1 MLAEGAAAVCEL
13 ADEIDAAAGARRV
26 SLLDIGGGLHAS
38 LDSDEPSPSFEEY
51 AACLRRAA
59 PGLFVDDGRRVVTE
73 FGRALLLKAGWVA
86 AQVCT
91 RAHVHVD
98 VHVHVCCSSRWLA
111 AQVEYVTHVPQPQQ
125 EENGGGGDDGGAN
138 GGAATAAEVEGTET
152 PRRIATCEGHEACRR
167 LLLDACR
174 GKPER
179 LHGASH
185 GPISA
190 SHGLMPDA
198 ARLLRGERA
207 PGDEG
212 DGDGDGEGEG
222 SSLSS
227 RDSATATGADHGRAH
242 DWRDASRSFR
252 SFSSTEE
259 EEKDRA

>member
-152 PRRIATCEGHEACRR
+152 PRRIATCHAGAD
-167 LLLDACR
+167 LLLRQVCASCM
-174 GKPER
+174 
-179 LHGASH
+179 LHGHAH
-185 GPISA
+185 TCIQPLTCA
-190 SHGLMPDA
+190 WHA
-198 ARLLRGERA
+198 ADPACG
-207 PGDEG
+207 G
-212 DGDGDGEGEG
+212 
-222 SSLSS
+222 
-227 RDSATATGADHGRAH
+227 SATGPTSPPTATA
-242 DWRDASRSFR
+242 
-252 SFSSTEE
+252 
-259 EEKDRA
+259 